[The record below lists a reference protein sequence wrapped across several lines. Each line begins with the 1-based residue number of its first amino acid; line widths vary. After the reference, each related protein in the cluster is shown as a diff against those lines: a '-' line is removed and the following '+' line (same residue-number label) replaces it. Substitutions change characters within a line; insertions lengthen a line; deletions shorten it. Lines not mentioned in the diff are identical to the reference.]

1 MLLSHVS
8 YGSGRPIIILHGL
21 LGCGRNWASIAKK
34 ISAQG
39 WRAIT
44 IDLRNHGESPHSDQ
58 MAYPLL
64 AQDIEEVIAS
74 LNIEK
79 PIVLGHS
86 MGGKVAMAL
95 ALRKPRSVG
104 GLIIADIAPRQYVKS
119 NEYFI
124 EQMLAL
130 NLKVVKNRSHAD
142 ELLTERV
149 QDPVFRSFLLQNLY
163 ASDHGYQWR
172 PNLHGIL
179 QNMPAL
185 MDFPFETHHA
195 SYGGPVLC
203 ISGEKSEYFEN
214 ADKILI
220 REFFPEARNVM
231 IKGASHWVHA
241 DKPEIF
247 FLSVSNFLT
256 GLNQSK

>member
-8 YGSGRPIIILHGL
+8 YGSGRPLIILHGL

-39 WRAIT
+39 LRAIT

-64 AQDIEEVIAS
+64 AEDIEQVIGS
-74 LNIEK
+74 LNLEK

-104 GLIIADIAPRQYVKS
+104 GLIIVDIAPRQYVKS
-119 NEYFI
+119 NEHLI
-124 EQMLAL
+124 EEMLAL

-142 ELLTERV
+142 ELLAERV
-149 QDPVFRSFLLQNLY
+149 RDPVFRSFLLQNLY
-163 ASDHGYQWR
+163 ASDQGYQWR
-172 PNLHGIL
+172 PNLRGIL
-179 QNMPAL
+179 QNIPAL
-185 MDFPFETHHA
+185 MGFPFETHHA
-195 SYGGPVLC
+195 SYRGPVLC
-203 ISGEKSEYFEN
+203 ISGDKSEYFEN
-214 ADKILI
+214 ADKILL
-220 REFFPEARNVM
+220 REFFPQAKVVT
-231 IKGASHWVHA
+231 IKGANHWVHA
-241 DKPEIF
+241 DRPEIF
-247 FLSVSNFLT
+247 FLAVLNFLT
-256 GLNQSK
+256 GFNQPK

>member
-1 MLLSHVS
+1 MLLSNVS

-21 LGCGRNWASIAKK
+21 LGSGRNWASIAKK

-39 WRAIT
+39 WQAIT

-64 AQDIEEVIAS
+64 AQDIEEVISS
-74 LNIEK
+74 LNLEK

-95 ALRKPRSVG
+95 ALTKPRSVG
-104 GLIIADIAPRQYVKS
+104 GLIIVDIAPRQYVKS

-124 EQMLAL
+124 EEMLAL

-142 ELLTERV
+142 KLLAERV
-149 QDPVFRSFLLQNLY
+149 KDSVFRSFLLQNLY
-163 ASDHGYQWR
+163 ASDQGYQWR
-172 PNLHGIL
+172 PNLRGIL
-179 QNMPAL
+179 ENMPAL
-185 MDFPFETHHA
+185 MGFPFDPHQA
-195 SYGGPVLC
+195 LYRGPVLC
-203 ISGEKSEYFEN
+203 ITGDKSEYFEN
-214 ADKILI
+214 ADKILF
-220 REFFPEARNVM
+220 REFFPRASNVT

-241 DKPEIF
+241 DRPEIF
-247 FLSVSNFLT
+247 FLSVLNFLT
-256 GLNQSK
+256 GSN

>member
-44 IDLRNHGESPHSDQ
+44 VDLRNHGDSPHAGQ
-58 MAYPLL
+58 MDYNLL
-64 AQDIEEVIAS
+64 AQDIEEVIGS

-95 ALRKPRSVG
+95 ALRKPQSVG
-104 GLIIADIAPRQYVKS
+104 GLIIVDIAPRQYQKS

-124 EQMLAL
+124 REMLAL
-130 NLKVVKNRSHAD
+130 NLGSVKNRSHAD
-142 ELLTERV
+142 RLLAEQI
-149 QDPVFRSFLLQNLY
+149 QDPVIRSFLLQNLY
-163 ASDHGYQWR
+163 AGEEGYLWR
-172 PNLHGIL
+172 LNLRGIL
-179 QNMPAL
+179 ENISAL
-185 MDFPFETHHA
+185 MDFPFEKDNTF
-195 SYGGPVLC
+195 GGSALC
-203 ISGEKSEYFEN
+203 IAGGNSEYFEET
-214 ADKILI
+214 DKELF
-220 REFFPEARNVM
+220 REFFPNVRIIT
-231 IKGASHWVHA
+231 IKGAGHWVHS
-241 DKPEIF
+241 DSSDIF
-247 FLSVSNFLT
+247 FESVSIFLT
-256 GLNQSK
+256 GLNQSE